1 MYQEIILENCLFV
14 EYAFLKILLN
24 NCFCFRKSS
33 GTLHD
38 GDFLN
43 GVQIFFSYISLFTVF
58 IYEFIYLIIYLF
70 IYLLIYEFIYYLLTY
85 LSSYLFE
92 RSFTFSFIYIIT

>member
-1 MYQEIILENCLFV
+1 MYQEIILENCLFA

-43 GVQIFFSYISLFTVF
+43 GVQIFFYYISLFTVL

-70 IYLLIYEFIYYLLTY
+70 IYLFMNLFIICLLIY
-85 LSSYLFE
+85 
-92 RSFTFSFIYIIT
+92 SFIYLKAHLLFHLFI

>member
-43 GVQIFFSYISLFTVF
+43 GVQYFFITFRCLL
-58 IYEFIYLIIYLF
+58 YLSMNLF
-70 IYLLIYEFIYYLLTY
+70 I
-85 LSSYLFE
+85 
-92 RSFTFSFIYIIT
+92 